1 MIKSVRP
8 IALILACLAPLAC
21 RHYQGPADTATRLRL
36 ISLSPSVTEILYG
49 VGAFGSLVAV
59 SEYSDYPE
67 EAKWLP
73 RVGGFTS
80 ASLES
85 ILALS
90 PDMVILLE
98 AQAPFFKDKLEQMGL
113 RTLVVK
119 NKTVADTVEA
129 IRSIG
134 RETGHPAEGDRLAD
148 EVRRRVDRRIEETKN
163 LPRLRVLCSVDHV
176 PGTLKDVHAA
186 SEGSFFDELIV
197 ASGGQNIAPPGDQGY
212 SKIQQEAIVDAN
224 PQVIIDIVH
233 KPSVERLGDPHS
245 VWRALPEVEAVRT
258 GRISIVSDPF
268 VTHPSQRML
277 ETLDVFSRIIHP
289 EVFGRYVE

>member
-1 MIKSVRP
+1 VCV
-8 IALILACLAPLAC
+8 ALTALLAC
-21 RHYQGPADTATRLRL
+21 RSYQEPADTATRQRL

-49 VGAFGSLVAV
+49 VGAFSSLVAV
-59 SEYSDYPE
+59 SEYCDYPE
-67 EAKWLP
+67 EARQLP

-90 PDMVILLE
+90 PDLIILLE
-98 AQAPFFKDKLEQMGL
+98 AQSPFFKDKLDEMGL

-129 IRSIG
+129 IRLIG
-134 RETGHPAEGDRLAD
+134 RGTGHHAEGDRLAD
-148 EVRRRVDRRIEETKN
+148 EVRRRIDQRIEETKN

-176 PGTLKDVHAA
+176 PGTLKDVYTA
-186 SEGSFFDELIV
+186 SEGSFLDELIM
-197 ASGGQNIAPPGDQGY
+197 ASGGQNIAPPGDRGY
-212 SKIQQEAIVDAN
+212 SKIQQEAIVDSN

-233 KPSVERLGDPHS
+233 KPSVERLGDPRS
-245 VWRALPEVEAVRT
+245 VWQALPEIEAVRT

-268 VTHPSQRML
+268 VTHPSQRIL

-289 EVFGRYVE
+289 EVFGRYV